1 MRSPSDSNGR
11 TAQSQSRAKFGWQA
25 TLGRILR
32 DNAAL
37 AAALIAL
44 AGVLITQIVITN
56 ITERGLEAQRVL
68 EEERAQQQQQLEDD
82 RAREAE
88 LQTYLDDMGAML
100 LDDDSPLPEAEPGG
114 HMSSLARAKTLT
126 ILERLDGQRQ
136 KIVLQFLAE
145 SQLISNGEPVISLAG
160 ANLTNSDLSRIRLA
174 SSDLSGVWL
183 TNTDLSKADLRETNL
198 SDAYLSNVSLS
209 HASLR
214 EADLSETDFSKTDL
228 SETNLSEANLNEADL
243 SEAYLSGANLRKAD
257 LREADLREV
266 NLSGANLNEAD
277 LSDAS
282 LNEADLNEADLRSA
296 NLSNAVGLT
305 DDQLTKA
312 ETLKHI
318 TMPDGSKHD

>member
-126 ILERLDGQRQ
+126 ILERLDGPRQ
-136 KIVLQFLAE
+136 KIVLHFVAE
-145 SQLISNGEPVISLAG
+145 SRLINKGEPVISLAG
-160 ANLTNSDLSRIRLA
+160 ANLTNTDLSSIRLANSDLS
-174 SSDLSGVWL
+174 DVWL
-183 TNTDLSKADLRETNL
+183 TNTDLSRADLRETNL
-198 SDAYLSNVSLS
+198 SESYLSNVSLS
-209 HASLR
+209 YASLR
-214 EADLSETDFSKTDL
+214 NADLSNTNL
-228 SETNLSEANLNEADL
+228 SNTNLSEANLNEANL
-243 SEAYLSGANLRKAD
+243 SEANLSGANLRKTD
-257 LREADLREV
+257 LREADLSEV
-266 NLSGANLNEAD
+266 NLSRANLSDADLNKAD
-277 LSDAS
+277 LSDATG
-282 LNEADLNEADLRSA
+282 
-296 NLSNAVGLT
+296 VT
-305 DDQLTKA
+305 DEQLAQAK
-312 ETLKHI
+312 TLEGA
-318 TMPDGSKHD
+318 TMPDGSTHD